1 MKKMF
6 LKQKKEHKYSQEKQE
21 EFYESIGGTKERKRD
36 NWSYELVFCHKIED
50 IKKEINK
57 TQKELLLK
65 VLELQKINEKIQK
78 LALNKNHIQTENDY
92 IKNLMD
98 QQNHMNKDDYV
109 KKLKEIQNLNDLFI
123 KMQNIKIEELENCS
137 DDELNKKIEY

>member
-1 MKKMF
+1 MNNIKKNS
-6 LKQKKEHKYSQEKQE
+6 KVIKNCEKEIQIVQ
-21 EFYESIGGTKERKRD
+21 
-36 NWSYELVFCHKIED
+36 NKIED
-50 IKKEINK
+50 IKKEINE

-78 LALNKNHIQTENDY
+78 FALNKNHIKTENDY

-109 KKLKEIQNLNDLFI
+109 KKLEEIQNLNELFI
-123 KMQNIKIEELENCS
+123 KMQNIRGIRKL
-137 DDELNKKIEY
+137 